1 MKPTISGSNA
11 FGVGP
16 NESPSDRYPPRVAE
30 SKAQRPES
38 DSSIGHLST
47 GDLALRRGG
56 IEVGVKD
63 PKLGRL
69 LLNSDCAAKAHGFI
83 TRCRN
88 VVSERV
94 REHFGEMHGCPLHHR
109 GVEIV
114 RTHIDVDHPLNN
126 NRIAAGIITPALS
139 KEGAAVCNGHLAD
152 PVSTREALCQNMI
165 HNRRI
170 ACGAIGIVPLFPD
183 SAP

>member
-1 MKPTISGSNA
+1 MA
-11 FGVGP
+11 
-16 NESPSDRYPPRVAE
+16 SP
-30 SKAQRPES
+30 
-38 DSSIGHLST
+38 
-47 GDLALRRGG
+47 
-56 IEVGVKD
+56 
-63 PKLGRL
+63 
-69 LLNSDCAAKAHGFI
+69 
-83 TRCRN
+83 RCRN

-109 GVEIV
+109 GVKIV
-114 RTHIDVDHPLNN
+114 RTHIDVDHSLNN

-139 KEGAAVCNGHLAD
+139 KEGAAMCNGHLAD

-170 ACGAIGIVPLFPD
+170 VGGAIGNVPLFAD